1 MAFSAQFAA
10 AQDETTAP
18 DSAAVADT
26 AAAEEAIAAEANP
39 FQAAPSEIP
48 LHQQLKTKFIEG
60 GPGFMASIIL
70 CLIFGLAISIE
81 RILYLS
87 LSKTNTKKL
96 LSKIETAL
104 NEGGV
109 RSSKGSMP
117 QHPRSCRQHLLPG
130 LPPYGT
136 QGYRG
141 SREDSGFP
149 TARYR

>member
-1 MAFSAQFAA
+1 MKNFFILLASIAMMAFSAQFAA

-70 CLIFGLAISIE
+70 CLIFGSGY
-81 RILYLS
+81 LYRENPL
-87 LSKTNTKKL
+87 
-96 LSKIETAL
+96 
-104 NEGGV
+104 
-109 RSSKGSMP
+109 P
-117 QHPRSCRQHLLPG
+117 QPLQDKHQEAPLQN
-130 LPPYGT
+130 
-136 QGYRG
+136 
-141 SREDSGFP
+141 
-149 TARYR
+149 